1 MSEIP
6 DPFGATTVDEDP
18 FATADDV
25 KGGTFTPSPPLEAL
39 DGKLVI
45 MVPRKFVDDAPV
57 PEQWKKAG
65 GATIRDRYTVDLVVL
80 GAGEFTFQYMAK
92 VDGKEER
99 EEQSHTVTL
108 PALFTGKWVHESAI
122 IGQLRKVDGTSRPLL
137 RGILR
142 RGPQADDRRAGKTF
156 ADVEAAF
163 AAWMRN
169 PRPNQTPKFSWQVD
183 VDGVTAEQAA
193 AALTW
198 YRNAVQNGFTL

>member
-6 DPFGATTVDEDP
+6 DPFGATTVEDDP

-25 KGGTFTPSPPLEAL
+25 KGGTFTPTPYLEAL
-39 DGKLVI
+39 EGKLVV
-45 MVPRKFVDDAPV
+45 MVPRKFVDDAPIPKEWQV
-57 PEQWKKAG
+57 AG
-65 GATIRDRYTVDLVVL
+65 GPTVRDRYTVDLVVL
-80 GAGEFTFQYMAK
+80 GAGAFTFPYMAK
-92 VDGKEER
+92 VEGQEER
-99 EEQSHTVTL
+99 EEKSHTVDL
-108 PALFTGKWVHESAI
+108 PALFTNVWMVQASI

-137 RGILR
+137 RGIVR
-142 RGPQADDRRAGKTF
+142 RGPQAADRRNGKTF

-163 AAWMRN
+163 AAWRRN
-169 PRPNQTPKFSWQVD
+169 PKPNQTPKFSWQID